1 MTGRR
6 NIPDEPCII
15 ASPRRGTGAKKRLR
29 RTKLNAR
36 DMPRQ
41 QRAVTL
47 ISPSFFAS
55 EGIDLIHAI
64 EPASVIL
71 AQVLQEAEA
80 ALARF
85 FSTAV

>member
-1 MTGRR
+1 
-6 NIPDEPCII
+6 
-15 ASPRRGTGAKKRLR
+15 
-29 RTKLNAR
+29 
-36 DMPRQ
+36 MPRQ

-64 EPASVIL
+64 EPASAIL

-80 ALARF
+80 ALARSF
-85 FSTAV
+85 FHSSLMSNTDLQRFPDTSVGSISAT